1 MKKILLI
8 AFISLLTAISAYAQ
22 GGHSQGH
29 ASSNSGRHTGG
40 LSLGHAGGH
49 VEGHP
54 NGHGKGWGRGW
65 LGPMFIGT
73 VILYDAVYPYP
84 YYSDPVPFDATPAPD
99 YLPDASL
106 STTQYWYFCPDSNAY
121 YPYVSSCT
129 SGWQAVPTIPPQ

>member
-8 AFISLLTAISAYAQ
+8 AVISLLPALSAYAQ

-54 NGHGKGWGRGW
+54 DGHGRGWGRGW
-65 LGPMFIGT
+65 IGPLFIGT
-73 VILYDAVYPYP
+73 VILYDVAYPYP
-84 YYSDPVPFDATPAPD
+84 YYSDTVQFDVTPAQD

-106 STTQYWYFCPDSNAY
+106 STTQYWYYCPDSNAY
-121 YPYVSSCT
+121 YPYVSSCA
-129 SGWQAVPTIPPQ
+129 SDWQAVPTVPPQ